1 MQIAV
6 AESARESARACRPG
20 AAERTK
26 HRTWR
31 ADAGIGQA
39 KADGRKAA
47 WVDREECWAASAVA
61 DRGASCGGRRLEE
74 WVTWNAGIVG
84 GSVGEA

>member
-6 AESARESARACRPG
+6 AASEREIARAGQPG

-31 ADAGIGQA
+31 ADAGSGRA
-39 KADGRKAA
+39 KADGRRVA
-47 WVDREECWAASAVA
+47 WVGREECWAASAVA
-61 DRGASCGGRRLEE
+61 DRGASCGGRLEE
-74 WVTWNAGIVG
+74 
-84 GSVGEA
+84 